1 MSGELF
7 EFVPDPGALGALR
20 VALDTYVAGLE
31 APVPAPMVEH
41 ARILADVLDAEHRT
55 NRAWAAV
62 GRPLPSGTLMAQCQV
77 SREFRDTFAA
87 LHKAAGGGDDDPAS
101 RLLAELAAPLVGD
114 TARP

>member
-1 MSGELF
+1 MAGELF
-7 EFVPDPGALGALR
+7 DVGEPDGVPGPLRASLDGWVSGLPVEVPGPL
-20 VALDTYVAGLE
+20 
-31 APVPAPMVEH
+31 VEH

-101 RLLAELAAPLVGD
+101 RLLAELAAPLVRHS
-114 TARP
+114 A